1 MRLHATPLV
10 ILKKKMQIGL
20 GCHSYVSSIVRVW
33 MPYGKKKKEKE
44 EHNQFK
50 TSRSPI
56 LLQRIV

>member
-1 MRLHATPLV
+1 
-10 ILKKKMQIGL
+10 MQIGL
-20 GCHSYVSSIVRVW
+20 GCHSYVASIVRVW